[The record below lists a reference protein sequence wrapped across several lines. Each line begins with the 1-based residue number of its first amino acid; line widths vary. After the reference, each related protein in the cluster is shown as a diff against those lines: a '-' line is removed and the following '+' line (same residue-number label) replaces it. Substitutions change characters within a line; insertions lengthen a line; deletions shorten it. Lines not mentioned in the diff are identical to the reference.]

1 MLMLDWN
8 HKLKADGVKV
18 WCVGPGFLA
27 TNLGGAG
34 PEFARKLGAGDPS
47 LGGEILKKV
56 VEGERDADTGKYVV
70 RDGISD
76 W

>member
-1 MLMLDWN
+1 MLMVDWN

-27 TNLGGAG
+27 TNLGGIHEKAV
-34 PEFARKLGAGDPS
+34 EMGAGHPRA
-47 LGGEILKKV
+47 GGEILRRV
-56 VEGERDADTGKYVV
+56 VEGERDADVGRIVV
-70 RDGISD
+70 KDGTSQ